1 MKNLSNNPNRGIA
14 NTGGRPVQE
23 EKKDKIVSLRMDSK
37 TYAMLAELSIKLGYT
52 SLSAF
57 IVDMLLTKADSPKK
71 YTPFNPDI
79 ERLFCDLEAALQY
92 ALRLEKRALNF
103 VDKDIAEDL
112 HGEIQHFK
120 IFVAKKAEAL
130 LNRVRD
136 EHFNN
141 QRKP

>member
-1 MKNLSNNPNRGIA
+1 MKEKTPQNQGIA
-14 NTGGRPVQE
+14 NKGGRPVQE
-23 EKKDKIVSLRMDSK
+23 EKKDKVVSIRMDCK
-37 TYAMLAELSIKLGYT
+37 TYANLMELSVKRGYKT
-52 SLSAF
+52 LSAF
-57 IVDMLLTKADSPKK
+57 VVDTLCAKENNVKK

-79 ERLFCDLEAALQY
+79 ERLFCDLEDSLQY
-92 ALRLEKRALNF
+92 GKRLEKRATNF

-120 IFVAKKAEAL
+120 IFVAMKAEAL

-141 QRKP
+141 KRP

>member
-1 MKNLSNNPNRGIA
+1 MEEKTPQNKGIA
-14 NTGGRPVQE
+14 NKGGRPVQE
-23 EKKDKIVSLRMDSK
+23 EKKDKVVSIRMDNK
-37 TYAMLAELSIKLGYT
+37 TYAAFVELATKMGYK

-57 IVDMLLTKADSPKK
+57 VIDMLLAKADSPKM

-79 ERLFCDLEAALQY
+79 ERLFCDVEAALKY

-103 VDKDIAEDL
+103 VDKDIVEDL
-112 HGEIQHFK
+112 QGEIQHFK

-136 EHFNN
+136 EHFKN
-141 QRKP
+141 QGKS